1 MRLLSGLFILFLITA
16 VVSCKTIS
24 GIQTDSKP
32 ISHDIFNGL
41 LKNNVNE
48 AGFVNYEKFI
58 ADSLKL
64 NSYLQLIETN
74 YPNEKTWSREE
85 ILAYWINAYNAYT
98 IQLIIRNYP
107 LASIKDIFAFPRA
120 KKVC

>member
-1 MRLLSGLFILFLITA
+1 MRLVSGLFILFLITV

-32 ISHDIFNGL
+32 INHDIFNGL

-64 NSYLQLIETN
+64 NSYLQLIESN

-98 IQLIIRNYP
+98 LSLIHI
-107 LASIKDIFAFPRA
+107 
-120 KKVC
+120 